1 MAKAG
6 VVVSGEVAF
15 SNLTEHDTYNG
26 KSTGNYTLTI
36 TMDSNEANKLSDMG
50 VKIKEY
56 KKLDSDDPVKLQRKF
71 KSQYHV
77 PVVDLDGYPVTGEL
91 PYGTKVRVLW
101 TGGENNEDYGVP
113 TYLQRVRVVEMA
125 EPEMSVPEEF

>member
-1 MAKAG
+1 MAKQG
-6 VVVSGEVAF
+6 IVVSGEVAF

-36 TMDSNEANKLSDMG
+36 TMDEQEARKLSDMG
-50 VKIKEY
+50 VVIKEY
-56 KKLDSDDPVKLQRKF
+56 KKDEDSAVKLQRKF

-77 PVVDLDGYPVTGEL
+77 PVVDLDDHPVSGEL
-91 PYGTKVRVLW
+91 PYGTKVRALW
-101 TGGENNEDYGVP
+101 VGGEPNPDYGVP